1 LKQRSQQIAEKAR
14 LSTIHMTSRAKAAH
28 VGSSLSVIDILSVLF
43 TEVRSVSSDGETEE
57 DLVFVSK
64 GHAAAGTYSVL
75 AHVGYF
81 PVDWLDTYCENDS
94 PLIGHVNKHGVP
106 GVAHSTGSL
115 GHALPFASGKALASI
130 RQGSPRR
137 YFVVLSDG
145 ECDEGSNWEAAL
157 VASHLSLT
165 NLTVLIDRN
174 RIQSLQ
180 GTEETIAL
188 EPLADKW
195 QSFGWDV
202 EVVDGHNHLDIHR
215 SAFDKFENRTKPKVV
230 ICETIKGYGVSFM
243 ENSVL
248 WHYKSPTGE
257 FLTKALEELGRRK

>member
-1 LKQRSQQIAEKAR
+1 MKISSQKIAERAR
-14 LSTIHMTSRAKAAH
+14 FSTIHMTSRAKAAH

-43 TEVRSVSSDGETEE
+43 SEITSVSTAGETDE

-75 AHVGYF
+75 AHTGYF

-94 PLIGHVNKHGVP
+94 PLIGHVNKYGVP

-115 GHALPFASGKALASI
+115 GHALPFACGKALASI
-130 RQGSPRR
+130 RQGSSRR
-137 YFVVLSDG
+137 YYVVLSDG

-174 RIQSLQ
+174 RLQSLQ

-195 QSFGWDV
+195 KSFGWDV
-202 EVVDGHNHLDIHR
+202 EVIDGHNHTEIHR
-215 SAFDKFENRTKPKVV
+215 SAFGKIENRSKPKVV

-257 FLTKALEELGRRK
+257 FLTDALEELGRRE

>member
-1 LKQRSQQIAEKAR
+1 MKRSQQVAERAR
-14 LSTIHMTSRAKAAH
+14 LSTINMTAKAKAAH

-43 TEVRSVSSDGETEE
+43 SELRTRSNEGKTEE

-81 PVDWLDTYCENDS
+81 PVEWLDTYCENDS

-115 GHALPFASGKALASI
+115 GHALSFASGKALASI
-130 RQGSPRR
+130 RQGSSRR

-174 RIQSLQ
+174 RLQSLQ

-195 QSFGWDV
+195 KAFGWDV
-202 EVVDGHNHLDIHR
+202 ELIDGHNHQDIQR
-215 SAFDKFENRTKPKVV
+215 SAWLNFDTRTKPKVV
-230 ICETIKGYGVSFM
+230 ICETTKGYGVSFM

-257 FLTKALEELGRRK
+257 FLTSALEELGRRK

>member
-1 LKQRSQQIAEKAR
+1 MRSSNQVADRAR
-14 LSTIHMTSRAKAAH
+14 VSTIKMTSKAKAAH
-28 VGSSLSVIDILSVLF
+28 VGSSLSVIDILSVIY
-43 TEVRSVSSDGETEE
+43 TEIRSEPYKPGEDE

-64 GHAAAGTYSVL
+64 GHAAAGTYAVM
-75 AHVGYF
+75 AHVGFF

-115 GHALPFASGKALASI
+115 GHALPFAAGKALAAK
-130 RQGSPRR
+130 RQASSKKF
-137 YFVVLSDG
+137 FVVLSDG

-157 VASHLSLT
+157 VASHLCLT

-195 QSFGWDV
+195 KSFGWEV
-202 EVVDGHNHLDIHR
+202 ETVDGHDHLEIH
-215 SAFDKFENRTKPKVV
+215 SAVFRNGEIRTKPKVI
-230 ICETIKGYGVSFM
+230 ICETTKGYGVSFM

-257 FLTKALEELGRRK
+257 FLDKALEELGLRK